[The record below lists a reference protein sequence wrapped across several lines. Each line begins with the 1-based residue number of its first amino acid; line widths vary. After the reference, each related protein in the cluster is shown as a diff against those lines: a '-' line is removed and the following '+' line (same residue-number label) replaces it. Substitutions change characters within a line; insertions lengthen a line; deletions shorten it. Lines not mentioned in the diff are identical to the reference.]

1 MRHHYDPEDHSER
14 VVPEK
19 PSWSAYRWE
28 EAENEPIGP
37 VGGLDRQAC
46 TWLHCCSKGTK
57 EAGAPW
63 PFLLG
68 PMTGL
73 HPLRLPVTPRS
84 RGLIDS
90 CPRKRV
96 VFLHARYRAGQKV
109 MANAHTATEATGE
122 TDGACSMKR
131 SGYE

>member
-1 MRHHYDPEDHSER
+1 M
-14 VVPEK
+14 
-19 PSWSAYRWE
+19 
-28 EAENEPIGP
+28 
-37 VGGLDRQAC
+37 
-46 TWLHCCSKGTK
+46 T
-57 EAGAPW
+57 PW

-96 VFLHARYRAGQKV
+96 VFLHARYRAGQKA